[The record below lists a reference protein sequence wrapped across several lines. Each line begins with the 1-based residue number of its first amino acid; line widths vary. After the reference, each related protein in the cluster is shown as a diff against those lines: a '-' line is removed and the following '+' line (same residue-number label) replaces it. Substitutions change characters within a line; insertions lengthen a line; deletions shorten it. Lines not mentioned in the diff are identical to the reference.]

1 MIRICGPHQQTPRW
15 ENRIRLDEK
24 HKDYWGLPLI
34 AFEGSEHPNDA
45 KARCFLS
52 DRCADII
59 RACGAKMVVQG
70 SNDPA
75 PRKGW
80 GGGGQHQ
87 SGSCRMGTDPKKSVT
102 DKWAR
107 VWDFPNL
114 FIADGS
120 VHVNNG
126 GMNPV
131 LTIMALAF
139 RTASHIVENRK
150 EVGL

>member
-1 MIRICGPHQQTPRW
+1 MKVTG
-15 ENRIRLDEK
+15 
-24 HKDYWGLPLI
+24 
-34 AFEGSEHPNDA
+34 AEHPNDA
-45 KARCFLS
+45 KGRCFLS

-59 RACGAKMVVQG
+59 RACGAKMVVQTG
-70 SNDPA
+70 NNPKSRN
-75 PRKGW
+75 GW
-80 GGGGQHQ
+80 GHGGQHQ

-114 FIADGS
+114 FLADGS

-131 LTIMALAF
+131 LTIMALAY